1 MEKIIFD
8 ILEIV
13 VIVVVTLVGR
23 YVVPYFKGKVDAQKV
38 EQIVEWAKRFVNMA
52 EQVING
58 SGKGSEKRDLVARL
72 IAEKA
77 KELNINL
84 TEEQIRTLIE
94 DAYTVMIK
102 DKKGVE

>member
-8 ILEIV
+8 IIEIL
-13 VIVVVTLVGR
+13 VIVVFGLIGR
-23 YVVPYFKGKVDAQKV
+23 YAIPYVKNMLGEQKIEVIVD
-38 EQIVEWAKRFVNMA
+38 WTKRFVNMA

-58 SGKGSEKRDLVARL
+58 RGKGEEKRELVARL

-77 KELNINL
+77 KELNIKL
-84 TEEQIRTLIE
+84 TDEEIRTLIE

-102 DKKGVE
+102 NQKDGE